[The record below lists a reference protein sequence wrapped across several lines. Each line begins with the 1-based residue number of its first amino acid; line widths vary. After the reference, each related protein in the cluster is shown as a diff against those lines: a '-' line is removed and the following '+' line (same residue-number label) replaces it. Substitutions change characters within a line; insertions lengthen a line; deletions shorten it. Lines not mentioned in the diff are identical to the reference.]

1 LENAVHNAEI
11 AALLSQAAEL
21 LELDEANQFRVR
33 AYQNAANTISQMS
46 RSVEDMVKAGEDL
59 TDIYG
64 IGEDLAGKLNEMVT
78 TGRMEMLDELKNR
91 IPLGLLDLT
100 RVPGLGAK
108 RVKRLHNEL
117 NISNRQE
124 LAEAASAGKIRSLKG
139 FGAKFEAELIK
150 NLERMGDDEK
160 RLRIDEAKSNA
171 DALVAYLH
179 KAPQI
184 ERIEVAGSY
193 RRRRDSVGDL
203 DILVTSLDGDAVIDY
218 FVKYSGITEI
228 ESQGDKRA
236 TVILYSGL
244 QVDLRVVPPES
255 YGAALLYFTGSKPH
269 NLALRNRAIDQGL
282 KVNEY
287 GVFRDEE
294 RIAGATEEEIYQLFA
309 MPWITPE
316 LREDRG
322 ELDAAFE
329 HHLPNLIT
337 VKDIRGQLHS
347 HSTHSDG
354 RASIEEM
361 ARAAQERGL
370 DYLAITDHSPL
381 VTVVKGVDA
390 NELAQEIDEI
400 DRINA
405 TLNGF
410 TLLKGIEVD
419 IRLDGTL
426 DLPDTILSRLD
437 IRVASVH
444 SHFNLTETE
453 QTERIIRALDNPYVN
468 ILAHPTGR
476 LIGKRPPY
484 EVDIE
489 RVMRAALERGCYL
502 ELNSN
507 PQRLDLHDLHC
518 KMAKDMGLK
527 LSIATDAHRPTDLD
541 FLSYGVDQGR
551 RGWLEPEDV
560 LNTRSLADLRA
571 LLKRP

>member
-1 LENAVHNAEI
+1 
-11 AALLSQAAEL
+11 
-21 LELDEANQFRVR
+21 
-33 AYQNAANTISQMS
+33 
-46 RSVEDMVKAGEDL
+46 
-59 TDIYG
+59 
-64 IGEDLAGKLNEMVT
+64 
-78 TGRMEMLDELKNR
+78 
-91 IPLGLLDLT
+91 
-100 RVPGLGAK
+100 
-108 RVKRLHNEL
+108 
-117 NISNRQE
+117 
-124 LAEAASAGKIRSLKG
+124 
-139 FGAKFEAELIK
+139 
-150 NLERMGDDEK
+150 
-160 RLRIDEAKSNA
+160 
-171 DALVAYLH
+171 
-179 KAPQI
+179 
-184 ERIEVAGSY
+184 
-193 RRRRDSVGDL
+193 
-203 DILVTSLDGDAVIDY
+203 
-218 FVKYSGITEI
+218 
-228 ESQGDKRA
+228 
-236 TVILYSGL
+236 
-244 QVDLRVVPPES
+244 
-255 YGAALLYFTGSKPH
+255 
-269 NLALRNRAIDQGL
+269 
-282 KVNEY
+282 
-287 GVFRDEE
+287 
-294 RIAGATEEEIYQLFA
+294 

-361 ARAAQERGL
+361 ARAAHERGL

-444 SHFNLTETE
+444 SHFNLTELE

-560 LNTRSLADLRA
+560 LNTRRLTDLRA